1 MSVCILNAFA
11 PNEYSVWKKI
21 QWYMCLKKCS
31 FQVVG
36 TSIDLDLP
44 NEYRTSSNTPHLKNF
59 RKNNHFTANL
69 SRPNSLFSYS
79 PKLQL
84 NFLEMFKF

>member
-1 MSVCILNAFA
+1 
-11 PNEYSVWKKI
+11 
-21 QWYMCLKKCS
+21 MCLKKCS
-31 FQVVG
+31 FQVVD

-44 NEYRTSSNTPHLKNF
+44 NEYRTSLNTPHLKNF